1 MTILLVECTWI
12 VMIIL
17 ESQFL
22 QISSNEK
29 IFRRQEIKINE
40 VSKMEFRTTKRSVSS
55 KDTIGF
61 FQSLRGKLMV
71 TFILMTV
78 IVVAVIGVVSY
89 LQSQAALVKQSSQ
102 NMDEST
108 KVISA
113 SLVQVLTSQL
123 NNIRTLADNEIVQS
137 MDPARINPFV
147 KAAYKNF
154 NSFNSIFVAGA
165 DGQAIAGSVD
175 NYATLN
181 FGDRAYFKASMQGS
195 IYINEP
201 VIAKD
206 TGQIVIAFSVP
217 VKKDGKVVAVVFGGM
232 PTESIAKLL
241 SIGQSGFSDELYLIN
256 QAGLFVTPSRFTEQL
271 KAAQVIK
278 VRSELELKDTSFGAS
293 EALAGRSGVGQFV
306 NYQGIPALGAYQPVQ
321 LENVK
326 WGLVSVQDV
335 GEIFAPID
343 QIRNTLILVLV
354 LAVLV
359 VAAITYWMAGSLTSP
374 LIVLAASAQ
383 QIAVGDFTHTIEVKS
398 RDETSVIARGFQSM
412 IAYLQE
418 TSAAADCL
426 AGGDLTV
433 QITPKGEKDVFGHA
447 FARMAANLRST
458 MSQVAE
464 SAGQVNDASALLADA
479 AQQAGRATSQIS
491 TTIQQVAGGITQQ
504 TEAVT
509 QTSLSVD
516 QLDRAIQGV
525 AQGAQEQETSVAAA
539 AAAAKQINQQMHLLA
554 EATRTNA
561 QSSANGMEIAQSGA
575 MTVAETVKGMET
587 IRVKVES
594 SANKIQEMD
603 SRSEQIGSILE
614 TIEDIASQ
622 TNLLALN
629 AAIEAARAG
638 EHGKGFAV
646 VADEVRKLAERAASS
661 TKETA
666 GLISGIRKNIDEAV
680 QGMQVVSTEVGKGM
694 QNAYQ
699 AGESLKAI
707 VQSVNQAMEG
717 SKKAGGVVTQLNQSA
732 ADLEKAMQS
741 VSEIVD
747 RNTRAAVGM
756 TANSNQ
762 VSHAIENI
770 ASVSEEN
777 SAAVEEVSASS
788 EEMTAQVEEVTA
800 SAQTLSE
807 QAAALRDIVTKFRI
821 K

>member
-1 MTILLVECTWI
+1 
-12 VMIIL
+12 
-17 ESQFL
+17 
-22 QISSNEK
+22 
-29 IFRRQEIKINE
+29 
-40 VSKMEFRTTKRSVSS
+40 MEFVTAKHSVSP
-55 KDTIGF
+55 KDGIGF

-71 TFILMTV
+71 IFIAIMV
-78 IVVAVIGVVSY
+78 IVVTGFGIINY
-89 LQSQAALVKQSSQ
+89 LQSQAALVNQASQ
-102 NMDEST
+102 NMDETT
-108 KVISA
+108 KVVSA
-113 SLVQVLTSQL
+113 SLVQVLTTQL
-123 NNIRTLADNEIVQS
+123 NNIRSLADNEIVQS
-137 MDPARINPFV
+137 MDPARINPYV
-147 KAAYKNF
+147 KAAYKDF
-154 NSFNSIFVAGA
+154 NSFNSIFVAGS
-165 DGQAIAGSVD
+165 DGQAIAGSAD
-175 NYATLN
+175 NYASLN

-195 IYINEP
+195 VYINEP
-201 VIAKD
+201 VVAKD
-206 TGQIVIAFSVP
+206 TGAIVIAFSAP
-217 VKKDGKVVAVVFGGM
+217 VKKDGKVVGVIFGGM

-241 SIGQSGFSDELYLIN
+241 AIAQTGFSDEIYLIN

-271 KAAQVIK
+271 KTAQVIK
-278 VRSELELKDTSFGAS
+278 VRSELELKDASFGAS
-293 EALAGRSGVGQFV
+293 EALAGRFGVGQFV
-306 NYQGIPALGAYQPVQ
+306 NYRGIPALGAYQPVQ
-321 LENVK
+321 VENVK
-326 WGLVSVQDV
+326 WALISIQDV
-335 GEIFAPID
+335 SEIFAPVN
-343 QIRNTLILVLV
+343 QIRDSLILVLIV
-354 LAVLV
+354 AVLI
-359 VAAITYWMAGSLTSP
+359 VAVITYFVAGSLTSP
-374 LIVLAASAQ
+374 LIALAASAQ
-383 QIAVGDFTHTIEVKS
+383 RIAVGDFTRTVEVKG

-412 IAYLQE
+412 TAYLQE

-433 QITPKGEKDVFGHA
+433 QITPKGEQDVFGHA

-458 MSQVAE
+458 LSQVAD
-464 SAGQVNDASALLADA
+464 SAGQVNEASALLADA

-491 TTIQQVAGGITQQ
+491 STIQQVAGGITQQ

-539 AAAAKQINQQMHLLA
+539 AAAAKQINQQMHVLA

-575 MTVAETVKGMET
+575 MTVADTVKGMET

-661 TKETA
+661 TKEIG
-666 GLISGIRKNIDEAV
+666 GLISGIRKTIDEAV

-717 SKKAGGVVTQLNQSA
+717 SKKAGSVVTQLNQSA
-732 ADLEKAMQS
+732 ADLERAMQS

-788 EEMTAQVEEVTA
+788 EEMSAQVEEVTA

-807 QAAALRDIVTKFRI
+807 QAAALRDIVTKFRLN
-821 K
+821 